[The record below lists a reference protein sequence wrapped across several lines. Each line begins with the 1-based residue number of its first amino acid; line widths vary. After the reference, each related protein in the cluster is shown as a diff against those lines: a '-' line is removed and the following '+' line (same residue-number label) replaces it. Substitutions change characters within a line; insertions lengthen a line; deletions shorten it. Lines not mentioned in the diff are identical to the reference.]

1 MQVAHIFILKLLSS
15 LIKAE
20 VQTKDG
26 IHGAVLESLQETA
39 KNPFVWLGYETN
51 FVSSSKK

>member
-20 VQTKDG
+20 VQTEDG